1 MVKFS
6 LNLRGKLI
14 IFVLVGVVLILSS
27 VGAFRIFNER
37 KNLTEQM
44 HYSGNERVVLIAE
57 SLANLMIAYDYG
69 NIESLIDRI
78 VNLQDVQQITVFNR
92 TGKII
97 SSRNSADFNPEVK
110 GLVFVA
116 PVNFSGE
123 SIGKVE
129 LQVSL
134 DRLEKSIRLTYRNV
148 IVALV
153 IASSFFGVLIY
164 ASVSILVVRPVL
176 RLGKAAEQLALGDFD
191 AVLPLATQDELG
203 NLVRAFSMMRESRR
217 LSEAKLIAIL
227 ENSPD
232 ALIQLDSDGNII
244 NWNDMA
250 ENIFGYRKNDIIGK
264 NFSVVMPDPNLGL
277 NAGYSK
283 CYLKTENIDVI
294 GELREVVG
302 QRKDGSHIY
311 LAIRTNE
318 INFEEGI
325 FYIVSARDITWRKE
339 NEAKLLNA
347 MNAAEAANA
356 AKSTFMSNMSHEI
369 RTPMN
374 SIIGMTKLSLKTHL
388 SAKQHDYLI
397 KIDYAAHHLL
407 DLINDIL
414 DFAKI
419 EANKLELEILD
430 FKLDTVVKNLSNH
443 LAHSASSKGL
453 HLTFELDSGL
463 SVPLRGDP
471 LRLTQ
476 VLLNYTSNAIKF
488 ASKGEIVISARI
500 IEEGV
505 KDFLIRFEV
514 QDSGIGISTDQI
526 EKLFQA
532 FHQADASITRKYGGT
547 GLGLVISKQLVELM
561 GGTVGVESQLGQGST
576 FWFTARLAKGGQ
588 MLASTLPASPNLG
601 LLKDASILLVEDNL
615 FNQQVAVE
623 MLREVGAGVT
633 IANNGQEAI
642 DMLLKRRYD
651 CVLMDVQMPVMDGI
665 EATRQIRSTP
675 ALADTH
681 IIAMTA
687 NAGKQDRAL
696 CFAAG
701 MDSFISKPVFP
712 EQLYAIIAQCVVSTK
727 GANVMPE
734 KLTEKLTENSTT
746 SSGQLAPPQS
756 GHPAATHQ
764 SAPRASINAAASA
777 VIDLSV
783 LERIMGSDPAKI
795 HKFALK
801 YLSSAQQGLEEIET
815 SLQQEN
821 MAALAALGHRNKSP
835 ARTVGAT
842 AYADLCQSLE
852 QFKGGGDI
860 AQARQIVA
868 QMRTLLVRIAAQIHR
883 EAI

>member
-1 MVKFS
+1 
-6 LNLRGKLI
+6 
-14 IFVLVGVVLILSS
+14 
-27 VGAFRIFNER
+27 
-37 KNLTEQM
+37 M

-153 IASSFFGVLIY
+153 IASFFFGVLIY

-191 AVLPLATQDELG
+191 AVLPLATKDELG

-217 LSEAKLIAIL
+217 MIESKMIAIF
-227 ENSPD
+227 NHSPD
-232 ALIQLDSDGNII
+232 AFILLDANGDIT
-244 NWNDMA
+244 NWNDKA
-250 ENIFGYRKNDIIGK
+250 EAVWDYEKSEVIGK
-264 NFSVVMPDPNLGL
+264 NFSMVMPPQELGL
-277 NAGYSK
+277 NPGYRK
-283 CYLKTENIDVI
+283 CYQNSENII
-294 GELREVVG
+294 GLIREAVG
-302 QRKDGSHIY
+302 QRKDGSHFP
-311 LAIRTNE
+311 LELRTAE
-318 INFEEGI
+318 IIFEKNTV
-325 FYIVSARDITWRKE
+325 YMVSARDITERKE
-339 NEAKLLNA
+339 NETKLLNA

-388 SAKQHDYLI
+388 NAKQHDYLI

-407 DLINDIL
+407 NLINDIL

-453 HLTFELDSGL
+453 RLKFDLENYL

-476 VLLNYTSNAIKF
+476 VLLNYASNAIKF
-488 ASKGEIVISARI
+488 ASKGEIVIRASML
-500 IEEGV
+500 EEREH
-505 KDFLIRFEV
+505 DFLIRFEV
-514 QDSGIGISTDQI
+514 QDSGIGISTEQM

-532 FHQADASITRKYGGT
+532 FHQADASTTRKYGGT
-547 GLGLVISKQLVELM
+547 GLGLVICKQLVELM
-561 GGTVGVESQLGQGST
+561 DGTVGVESQLGQGST

-588 MLASTLPASPNLG
+588 LPASIQTAPTNLDV
-601 LLKDASILLVEDNL
+601 LKDASILLVEDNL

-642 DMLLKRRYD
+642 DRLLKRRYD

-665 EATRQIRSTP
+665 EATRQIRSIP

-687 NAGKQDRAL
+687 NAGKEDRAL

-712 EQLYAIIAQCVVSTK
+712 DQLYAIIAQCVVSQK
-727 GANVMPE
+727 GAKVMPE
-734 KLTEKLTENSTT
+734 KLPEKLPDNSTT
-746 SSGQLAPPQS
+746 KTGQHAPSQS
-756 GHPAATHQ
+756 GHSATIHQ
-764 SAPRASINAAASA
+764 SAPSASINADAPAA
-777 VIDLSV
+777 IDLSV

-801 YLSSAQQGLEEIET
+801 YLSSAQQGLEEIEAC
-815 SLQQEN
+815 LRQEN

-868 QMRTLLVRIAAQIHR
+868 QMRTLLGRITVQINR